1 MCFPLETVGLWLA
14 QRFFYSVKYF
24 GGGDLREM
32 PSRDEK
38 QKMLNEIREK
48 LKDSKIAIMADFRG
62 LDVASMNSLRR
73 KLREIDGELKV
84 AKNTLTSLAA
94 TEIGLKDLDPIL
106 EGPTAIA
113 FCKGDPVKPAKLLI
127 DLTREFKQL
136 VIKGGILEGKVIQDK
151 QVRQIS
157 ELPSREIFIG
167 QSCRRHAGAG
177 VRTGKCL
184 KRFAKESGLCN

>member
-1 MCFPLETVGLWLA
+1 
-14 QRFFYSVKYF
+14 
-24 GGGDLREM
+24 M

-157 ELPSREIFIG
+157 ELPSREILLGRVVGGMQAPVCGLVNVLSGSLKNLVYVIEEI
-167 QSCRRHAGAG
+167 RRQKSAG
-177 VRTGKCL
+177 
-184 KRFAKESGLCN
+184 EIS